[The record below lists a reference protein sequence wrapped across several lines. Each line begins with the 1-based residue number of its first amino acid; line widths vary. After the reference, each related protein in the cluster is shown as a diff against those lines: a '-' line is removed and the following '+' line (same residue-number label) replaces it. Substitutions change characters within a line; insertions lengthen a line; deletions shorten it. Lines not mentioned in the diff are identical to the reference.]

1 MTQKD
6 KITDGKAGWPDMKRW
21 KSIMDRVARPQT
33 NEDYDMLA
41 LALLTLILGL
51 AVG

>member
-1 MTQKD
+1 MTEQEELAET
-6 KITDGKAGWPDMKRW
+6 KIGWPTMDRW

-33 NEDYDMLA
+33 NADYDMLA
-41 LALLTLILGL
+41 LALLTLVLGL